1 MKRFENFIYG
11 VLDSKPKKIAVIAA
25 TLAVFFGSLMMLPG
39 KAVLAKMLPGKSAN
53 TFSVYVDTPKGSSA
67 SQTKKVSRCVAQ
79 LVAQEREVT
88 DVSIFVGEG
97 AALDYAGLVKGSAQ
111 KNAENKAEI
120 VVNLTDKHDREEKSF
135 EMVHRLRPS
144 VKSSCEALVEGSTVK
159 MIEQPAG
166 PPTLAAIVIELY
178 GPGGTQKRELA
189 EKLARILNDTPN
201 LVDVDISH
209 EKIYTQ
215 YDLVI
220 DKDKLRRS
228 GLSVAQVNKI
238 LYLAFEG
245 SAVGVKNSKDHASQ
259 LPLFLMLDAQAA
271 TLNQPSLEQLRQ
283 LLMNLKLMNAQGKS
297 VALGEVVSITAVEAV
312 PEIQTK
318 NLKEVTRVTAQADMT
333 SQVYPLLEA
342 RSAIKQE
349 LAGTYKVSNADV
361 LNLRLEAKESGEVYS
376 LVWDGEMD
384 VTLDTFADLGLAFI
398 AALALIFVVL
408 VVYYKSYSIAS
419 VVLLGSFLSLFGVI
433 IGHWLMDIFTQ
444 NTFYL
449 TATSMIGFIVL
460 MGISSRNSMLLIDFV
475 RILMEKKDLPKKRAI
490 AIATATRAKPIFLT
504 AGTVALASI
513 LLTADPIFGGLGAA
527 LIFGT
532 LAGVLVS
539 LIFIPVMLDWLQDVC
554 VDSEKI

>member
-1 MKRFENFIYG
+1 MKRFENLIYG

-88 DVSIFVGEG
+88 DVSIFIGEG

-120 VVNLTDKHDREEKSF
+120 VVNLTDKHGREEKSF

-189 EKLARILNDTPN
+189 ENLARILNDTPN

-209 EKIYTQ
+209 EEIYTQ

-238 LYLAFEG
+238 LHLAFEG

-259 LPLFLMLDAQAA
+259 LQLFLILDAQAA
-271 TLNQPSLEQLRQ
+271 TLTQPSIEQLRQ

-297 VALGEVVSITAVEAV
+297 VALGEVVSIEAV
-312 PEIQTK
+312 KAVPQIQTK
-318 NLKEVTRVTAQADMT
+318 NLREVTRVTAQADMT

-342 RSAIKQE
+342 RTAIKQE
-349 LAGTYKVSNADV
+349 LAGGYRVTNADL
-361 LNLRLEAKESGEVYS
+361 LNLRLEAKESGEVYT

-384 VTLDTFADLGLAFI
+384 VTLNTFADLGLAFV

-475 RILMEKKDLPKKRAI
+475 KILMVKKELPKKRAI

-539 LIFIPVMLDWLQDVC
+539 LIFIPVMLDWLRDVC
-554 VDSEKI
+554 VDSEKN